1 MWPRSTS
8 MAAESHV
15 FPVAPPPERSRS
27 SGMLRWAERCL
38 LAVGLAALG
47 YCVVVMGGAALYQ
60 AQESSELDEILRG
73 SPSTQQASAMSR
85 APGNRRVLGRIEIP
99 SLGVSTIVRD
109 GEDASTLRLA
119 VGHIAG
125 TAFPGH
131 EGNVGLAGHRDTFF
145 RRLADI
151 KAGDLIRL
159 VTTEHTFLY
168 RVEKTQVVEPRDVW
182 VLDPTPEQ
190 ALTLVTC
197 FPFSFIGTAPQR
209 FIVRASRVMSD
220 QPLAQARTRA
230 AQTTAARLR

>member
-1 MWPRSTS
+1 

-15 FPVAPPPERSRS
+15 FPLAPPPDHPRSR
-27 SGMLRWAERCL
+27 GYLRWTERGL
-38 LAVGLAALG
+38 LGVGLAALG
-47 YCVVVMGGAALYQ
+47 YCAAVMGGAAFYQ
-60 AQESSELDEILRG
+60 AQESRQLDEILRG
-73 SPSTQQASAMSR
+73 APSTATAAATARPAAGQ
-85 APGNRRVLGRIEIP
+85 RRVLGRIEIP

-109 GEDASTLRLA
+109 GEDARTLQLA

-125 TAFPGH
+125 TALPGD

-151 KAGDLIRL
+151 KPGDLIRL
-159 VTTEHTFLY
+159 VTTEHTFIY
-168 RVEKTQVVEPRDVW
+168 RVEKTQVVEPRDIW

-209 FIVRASRVMSD
+209 FIVRAARVMSD
-220 QPLAQARTRA
+220 QA
-230 AQTTAARLR
+230 AQRR